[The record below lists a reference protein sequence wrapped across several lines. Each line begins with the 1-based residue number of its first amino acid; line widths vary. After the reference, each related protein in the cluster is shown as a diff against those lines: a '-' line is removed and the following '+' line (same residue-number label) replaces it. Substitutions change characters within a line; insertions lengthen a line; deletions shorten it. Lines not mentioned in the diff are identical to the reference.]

1 MDPATYITDKANKDK
16 ADKACF
22 AIHYNCNRIAGFPH
36 VVSIWSLFHSTEV
49 SKTKAGFIEILN
61 VQSACNLG
69 GSVSQSVNQ
78 SVSISRTY
86 PHFLQFCFLLFHFT
100 TNQNL
105 PCCILIGVFCGSNQG
120 NDTVSKIYSTFLV
133 RLPSFF
139 EDLFGRSNHLP
150 LPFQKGLLGSQL
162 EKERHVRSCS
172 FHQIKYLRFQ

>member
-120 NDTVSKIYSTFLV
+120 NDTGVKNIFNFLGEAPKLLRRSFWSLQSSSSAFPEGPPWKSTGK
-133 RLPSFF
+133 R
-139 EDLFGRSNHLP
+139 ET
-150 LPFQKGLLGSQL
+150 
-162 EKERHVRSCS
+162 C
-172 FHQIKYLRFQ
+172 